1 MAGFFVCEM
10 MGRFA
15 GDLMAD
21 YPTREEA
28 ITLLH
33 TYTKTDSL
41 RRHALGVEQAMRK
54 MAEKYDGDS
63 DEWGITG
70 LMHDFDYEK
79 YPSMDDHPFKGN
91 EILKSKGYPESIT
104 QAIMGHATYSG
115 VPRETDM
122 AKALFAVDELTGFI
136 FAVTY
141 VRPSKSIFEV
151 KPRSVKKKLKQKSFA
166 ASVLREDIFQSV
178 EELGVDLT
186 EHIQFVIDAL
196 SEKAQELGLK
206 GDATAEISVK

>member
-1 MAGFFVCEM
+1 M
-10 MGRFA
+10 
-15 GDLMAD
+15 
-21 YPTREEA
+21 
-28 ITLLH
+28 
-33 TYTKTDSL
+33 

-54 MAEKYDGDS
+54 MAEKYDGNP

-79 YPSMDDHPFKGN
+79 YPSMEEHPFRGN
-91 EILKSKGYPESIT
+91 EILKEKGYPKYIT
-104 QAIMGHATYSG
+104 QAIMGHANYTG
-115 VPRETDM
+115 VSRDTEM

-151 KPRSVKKKLKQKSFA
+151 KPKSVKKKLKQKSFA
-166 ASVLREDIFQSV
+166 ASVLREDIFQSI
-178 EELGVDLT
+178 EELEVDMT

-196 SEKAQELGLK
+196 KEKADVLGLK
-206 GDATAEISVK
+206 GSVESA

>member
-1 MAGFFVCEM
+1 MS
-10 MGRFA
+10 
-15 GDLMAD
+15 D
-21 YPTREEA
+21 YPLREEA
-28 ITLLH
+28 MKLFH
-33 TYTKTDSL
+33 EYTKTDSL

-54 MAEKYDGDS
+54 MAVKYNGDPN
-63 DEWGITG
+63 EWGITG
-70 LMHDFDYEK
+70 LMHDFDYE
-79 YPSMDDHPFKGN
+79 MHPTIEEHPYIGN

-104 QAIMGHATYSG
+104 QAIMGHATYTG
-115 VPRETDM
+115 VSRETDM

-151 KPRSVKKKLKQKSFA
+151 KPQSVKKKLKQKSFA

-196 SEKAQELGLK
+196 AEKAEELGLK
-206 GDATAEISVK
+206 GETE

>member
-1 MAGFFVCEM
+1 MSDF
-10 MGRFA
+10 
-15 GDLMAD
+15 
-21 YPTREEA
+21 PNREDA
-28 ITLLH
+28 IKLLH
-33 TYTKTDSL
+33 KYTKTDSL

-54 MAEKYDGDS
+54 MAGKYNGDP

-70 LMHDFDYEK
+70 LMHDFDYE
-79 YPSMDDHPFKGN
+79 MHPTIEEHPYIGN

-104 QAIMGHATYSG
+104 QAIMGHATYTG
-115 VPRETDM
+115 VSRETDM

-151 KPRSVKKKLKQKSFA
+151 KPRSVKKKLKKKSFA
-166 ASVLREDIFQSV
+166 TSVLREDIFQSV

-196 SEKAQELGLK
+196 SDKAQELGLK
-206 GDATAEISVK
+206 GDTTAEISVK

>member
-1 MAGFFVCEM
+1 MSDF
-10 MGRFA
+10 
-15 GDLMAD
+15 
-21 YPTREEA
+21 PNREDA
-28 ITLLH
+28 IKLLH
-33 TYTKTDSL
+33 KYTKTDSL

-54 MAEKYDGDS
+54 MAGKYNGDP

-70 LMHDFDYEK
+70 LMHDFDYE
-79 YPSMDDHPFKGN
+79 MHPTIEEHPYIGN

-104 QAIMGHATYSG
+104 QAIMGHATYTG
-115 VPRETDM
+115 VSRETDM

-151 KPRSVKKKLKQKSFA
+151 KPKSVKKKLKQKSFA

-196 SEKAQELGLK
+196 AEKAEELGLK
-206 GDATAEISVK
+206 GELE

>member
-1 MAGFFVCEM
+1 MSDF
-10 MGRFA
+10 
-15 GDLMAD
+15 
-21 YPTREEA
+21 PNREDA
-28 ITLLH
+28 IKLLH
-33 TYTKTDSL
+33 KYTKTDSL

-54 MAEKYDGDS
+54 MAGKYNGDP

-70 LMHDFDYEK
+70 LMHDFDYE
-79 YPSMDDHPFKGN
+79 MHPTIEEHPYIGN

-104 QAIMGHATYSG
+104 QAIMGHATYTG
-115 VPRETDM
+115 VSRETDM

-151 KPRSVKKKLKQKSFA
+151 KPKSVKKKLKQKSFA
-166 ASVLREDIFQSV
+166 ASVLREEIFQSV

-196 SEKAQELGLK
+196 AEKAEELGLK
-206 GDATAEISVK
+206 GELE